1 MLAKTVQ
8 LDYPVENIC
17 YNHIND
23 LMALSTSDFS
33 VQIVNIKSGL
43 KKVRSFPEVSQNR
56 ITDLCFSKPDSNW
69 LIVSS
74 LDKTI
79 KVFDILTGSLID
91 WIQFKRA
98 PLSMDFS
105 LSGEFL
111 ATSHVGE
118 KGIHLWSNKSFFQ
131 NLIIQKVPTEPIK
144 IDLPRL
150 HEMGQT
156 KQSHK
161 DFYTQD

>member
-1 MLAKTVQ
+1 
-8 LDYPVENIC
+8 
-17 YNHIND
+17 
-23 LMALSTSDFS
+23 
-33 VQIVNIKSGL
+33 
-43 KKVRSFPEVSQNR
+43 
-56 ITDLCFSKPDSNW
+56 
-69 LIVSS
+69 
-74 LDKTI
+74 
-79 KVFDILTGSLID
+79 
-91 WIQFKRA
+91 
-98 PLSMDFS
+98 MDFS

-161 DFYTQD
+161 DFYTQNEDDKEDEPGANMTQELIAQKFNEVRG